1 LSKLK
6 LLTLDYA
13 EYKRDKAKILE
24 QIASIFGGEWGN

>member
-13 EYKRDKAKILE
+13 EYKKDKVKILDRM
-24 QIASIFGGEWGN
+24 AATFGGEWGN